1 MNRKDF
7 LKRLGLG
14 AVGAVVGAKV
24 ITEIAKEKPIKY
36 EYTEEDK
43 QSLLSSIDSYDYKEQ
58 YSPGLIS
65 QMQSK
70 NVVVYSD
77 RTGIEAFHKAMRKLN
92 DSYGS

>member
-24 ITEIAKEKPIKY
+24 ITEIAKEPEVWVDEVVLGEQDPITS
-36 EYTEEDK
+36 YT
-43 QSLLSSIDSYDYKEQ
+43 QLNPEQ
-58 YSPGLIS
+58 FTPGLIS
-65 QMQSK
+65 QMQSR
-70 NVVVYSD
+70 NVVMYSD
-77 RTGIEAFHKAMRKLN
+77 RTGIEEFNKALGKLN